1 MKKATKVIKIIAWI
15 AVIVFL
21 VIILVNLGGLRLKYY
36 EFRADRV
43 VINLLA
49 TESKATEHT
58 IVLEKSA
65 ELDKFKSIVKKY
77 WISPIH
83 GENLST
89 SVLDENAIQMDIS
102 FWSGGQLLGSCMIVN
117 DKIQIKDSVYVAHW
131 AKDDSSIL
139 TDLLSLF
146 NIG

>member
-1 MKKATKVIKIIAWI
+1 MKKTIKVIKVIALI
-15 AVIVFL
+15 AVIAFL
-21 VIILVNLGGLRLKYY
+21 VIIFMNLGGLRLKYY

-58 IVLEKSA
+58 IVLEESV
-65 ELDKFKSIVKKY
+65 ELDKFKAIVKKY

-89 SVLDENAIQMDIS
+89 SVLDEKAIQMDIS
-102 FWSGGQLLGSCMIVN
+102 FWSGEQLVGSCMIVN
-117 DKIQIKDSVYVAHW
+117 DKIQIKDSIYVAHW

-139 TDLLSLF
+139 TDVLSLF